1 MNIEQLKNFNIFKDE
16 IKSLELL
23 KNQGFNN
30 ISYFLKTSTK
40 TYILRVFKSKQSV
53 NISREFEYKIQK
65 EAYKKGIS
73 SKVLF
78 FSENFMIYEFIEGL
92 HKSKLQTVDIKNL
105 ALKLKKIHKIKA
117 KTKIYNLKNDLIKYE
132 KTLKDSQS
140 KKLIKESNKS
150 LLSLKTYK
158 KDLVLNHHD
167 LNPKNIIFKNQNI
180 KIIDWEYSGLNDRF
194 FDLAS
199 LCIEFSLN
207 KKREELFLKFYFKNY
222 SNTQKDKLKL
232 FKTIYINICKLWFKM
247 N

>member
-40 TYILRVFKSKQSV
+40 TYILRVFKSKQSI

-132 KTLKDSQS
+132 KILKDSQS

-150 LLSLKTYK
+150 LISLKTYK

-167 LNPKNIIFKNQNI
+167 LNPKNIIFKNNSI
-180 KIIDWEYSGLNDRF
+180 KIIDWEYSGTNDRF
-194 FDLAS
+194 FDLA
-199 LCIEFSLN
+199 CVCVEFSLN
-207 KKREELFLKFYFKNY
+207 KNEEKILLNTYLRNYKKYHKTKLNHFKI
-222 SNTQKDKLKL
+222 
-232 FKTIYINICKLWFKM
+232 IYKNLCDLWFKCY
-247 N
+247 